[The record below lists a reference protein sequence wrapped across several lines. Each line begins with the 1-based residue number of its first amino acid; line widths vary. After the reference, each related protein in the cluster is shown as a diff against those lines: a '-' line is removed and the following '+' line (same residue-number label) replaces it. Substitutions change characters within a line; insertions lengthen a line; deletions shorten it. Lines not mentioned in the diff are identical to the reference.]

1 MSVAGI
7 IEPTLQAAEMRRS
20 AARQTTDLSA
30 YDFYLRA
37 LAAFYPI
44 TKERT
49 LEALVLLD
57 QAIAVDPHYG
67 SALALAAACHTQLV
81 VSGWAEMSETSRSK
95 SIDLAR
101 QALQMAQNDPGVLAN
116 AALVLAFCGED
127 IGATIGLVDGAL
139 ALNPSYARGWNVS
152 GLLRVYA
159 GQPDLA
165 IEHLETS
172 LRLSPREVVG
182 VPLTMMG
189 AAYFFKRRFEEAAS
203 KLLLSIQENPGAS
216 APYRF
221 LAACYA
227 HMGRLDEARAIVVQ
241 LQAITPQVI
250 PSDVAL
256 CNSEDREL
264 LLSGLAPGGRRGR
277 LIRLTK
283 HAREAVDARNM
294 LALGL
299 NRR

>member
-1 MSVAGI
+1 VELQDRVALSVAGV

-20 AARQTTDLSA
+20 AARQTTDRSA

-57 QAIAVDPHYG
+57 QAIAIDPHYG

-127 IGATIGLVDGAL
+127 IGATIGLVDRAL
-139 ALNPSYARGWNVS
+139 ALNPSTRIAQCPS
-152 GLLRVYA
+152 T
-159 GQPDLA
+159 
-165 IEHLETS
+165 H
-172 LRLSPREVVG
+172 PREAATAAQAFFGPPLGVVE
-182 VPLTMMG
+182 
-189 AAYFFKRRFEEAAS
+189 RR
-203 KLLLSIQENPGAS
+203 
-216 APYRF
+216 
-221 LAACYA
+221 
-227 HMGRLDEARAIVVQ
+227 
-241 LQAITPQVI
+241 
-250 PSDVAL
+250 
-256 CNSEDREL
+256 SER
-264 LLSGLAPGGRRGR
+264 
-277 LIRLTK
+277 
-283 HAREAVDARNM
+283 
-294 LALGL
+294 
-299 NRR
+299 